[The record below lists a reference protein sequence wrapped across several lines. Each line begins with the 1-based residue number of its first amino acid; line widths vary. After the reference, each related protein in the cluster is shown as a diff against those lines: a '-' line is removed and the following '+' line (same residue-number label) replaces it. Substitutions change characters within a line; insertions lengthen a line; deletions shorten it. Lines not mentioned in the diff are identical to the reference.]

1 MIIHVFL
8 NDKLISADIIIP
20 LLFDI
25 KSKHKSA
32 NIKFYI
38 PSYKGNGMEALK
50 RNVVLYDSMCK
61 LGEYI
66 VYGRKSSSKFL
77 KVFHRIWL
85 VKFIVK
91 ILLSLVLQ
99 KSYVF
104 HFGAIDKYPLRV
116 FYLFNKNRTFFFS
129 QWPFQYP
136 ENLFLVNNH
145 YKKRK
150 ENFVVPAASK
160 YISYVDNNTQPDKN
174 RFIGVENT
182 IIKCNPHKST
192 PWLEY
197 LMANNSKWMNLYNL
211 DFEPN
216 KYITY
221 TLRHFNS
228 EAALT
233 NPDSDLAYLLNETL
247 SIIDDSFSSK
257 TILLKPHSFT
267 DIEHLKDI
275 LKNFKNNNYIIVELH
290 PLLLSFISKVFVS
303 NFFSILYND
312 ASIFNTPVIEYTRYS
327 EEALGI
333 TDGESIYPEYTTYFI
348 NNDRELFT
356 KVLKDIVVSNNVSIP
371 GDGGEYIDT
380 SKIFDIL

>member
-116 FYLFNKNRTFFFS
+116 FYLLNKNRTFFFS

>member
-8 NDKLISADIIIP
+8 NDKLISADIIIT

>member
-85 VKFIVK
+85 VTFIVK
-91 ILLSLVLQ
+91 ILLALVLQ

>member
-327 EEALGI
+327 EETLGI